1 MGEKNIENI
10 ISYLNNKLEH
20 KTDYVALIKD
30 LKNECNFK
38 ELELIYKYLLESS
51 SNNILLNHLIRD
63 INTSKNKNCLP
74 FLIVFILRQ
83 NNDNDFLNLKVLAIK
98 TISNF
103 KDTSSVTALMYCL
116 NNKNSNYKIRLAAA
130 EALGKIGDKNAFDTL
145 GSIACDEK
153 EKSTYVKESAV
164 IALGMLG
171 DKRALKVFNSIINT
185 KQMFLSKFSYLK
197 ERIVEAM
204 SKLDI
209 EKDDL
214 ALDIL
219 KKSLLDPSERVRIGT
234 IETLMNSNINQSYEL
249 IYERLKFDDSLEVKK
264 NALVALYN
272 ISDRRILDE
281 VINSDFCNELK
292 NYAKEIITEYEE
304 NNE

>member
-10 ISYLNNKLEH
+10 ISYLNDKLKH
-20 KTDYVALIKD
+20 KTDYVTL
-30 LKNECNFK
+30 FK
-38 ELELIYKYLLESS
+38 ELKIKYNYQELNYLYKYILENS
-51 SNNILLNHLIRD
+51 SNNQLLNYLIRE
-63 INTSKNKNCLP
+63 INSTKNKNCLP
-74 FLIVFILRQ
+74 FLIDFILRQ
-83 NNDNDFLNLKVLAIK
+83 NNNNDFLNLKVLAIK

-116 NNKNSNYKIRLAAA
+116 NDKNSNYKIRLASA

-145 GSIACDEK
+145 GNIACDEK
-153 EKSTYVKESAV
+153 EKSAYIKESAV

-204 SKLDI
+204 SKFDI
-209 EKDDL
+209 EKDKL

-219 KKSLLDPSERVRIGT
+219 KKSLLDPSERVRISA
-234 IETLMNSNINQSYEL
+234 IETLMNSNIKESYEL
-249 IYERLKFDDSLEVKK
+249 IYERLKFDDNIEVKK

-281 VINSDFCNELK
+281 IINGSYEIELK
-292 NYAKEIITEYEE
+292 NYAKEIIIEYEE
-304 NNE
+304 K